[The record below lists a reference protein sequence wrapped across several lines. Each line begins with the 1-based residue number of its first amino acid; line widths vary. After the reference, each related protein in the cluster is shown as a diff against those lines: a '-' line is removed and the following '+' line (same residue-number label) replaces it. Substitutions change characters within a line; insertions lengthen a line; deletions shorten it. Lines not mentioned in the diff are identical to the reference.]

1 MCTLKIKKRGE
12 AFWAVEIIHQEWS
25 VVVRFEKSEYGMN
38 GLFATRKEA
47 RVRAKYLNK
56 YNHVKRATVVR
67 MMVLP
72 E

>member
-1 MCTLKIKKRGE
+1 MCTLKLKRRGE
-12 AFWAVEIIHQEWS
+12 AFWAVEVKYQEWS
-25 VVVRFEKSEYGMN
+25 VIERFEKSGYGMN

-47 RVRAKYLNK
+47 RERAKYFNSFD
-56 YNHVKRATVVR
+56 HVKRATVVR